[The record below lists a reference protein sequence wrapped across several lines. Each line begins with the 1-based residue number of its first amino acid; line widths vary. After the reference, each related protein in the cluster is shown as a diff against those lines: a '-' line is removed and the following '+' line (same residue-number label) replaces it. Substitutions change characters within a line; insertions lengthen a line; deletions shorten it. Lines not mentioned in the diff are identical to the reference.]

1 MLLLAGRDRFIDER
15 FVIFPAKIGGL
26 RRMLEFIRDAAV
38 EAGCGSD
45 ELKQIELASEEALV
59 NIIHYAY
66 EQQADGNVE
75 IVCSSPCEGTI
86 TVVFKDHG
94 IAFNPLESVGEV
106 DPSLPLEKR
115 PIGGLGVY
123 LMRQLMDRVEY
134 QREKGANVLR
144 LTKGRRVRHAK

>member
-1 MLLLAGRDRFIDER
+1 MLLLAGKDHFFDER

-26 RRMLEFIRDAAV
+26 RRMLEFIREAAM

-45 ELKQIELASEEALV
+45 EMKQIELASEEALV

-75 IVCSSPCEGTI
+75 IICLSPAKGTI
-86 TVVFKDHG
+86 TVVFRDHG

-123 LMRQLMDRVEY
+123 LIRQLMDRVEY
-134 QREKGANVLR
+134 KREKGANELR
-144 LTKGRRVRHAK
+144 LTKGKRAPHAK